1 MQFRH
6 LVHRKINF
14 AAWDA
19 RLQAEPLLPVYNY
32 SWYLDAATNKQWNA
46 IVGGDYEILLPLPF
60 NRKLFG
66 LPQVYQPPMT
76 QQLGVGFTD
85 VSKNPKIL
93 HQALRCIPLYYWRVL
108 LQLSVQLPTPAE
120 QSFHR
125 RSNLI
130 LPLDQPYEEL
140 HLAYSRSLRRR
151 LRKAEA
157 VYRMEE
163 QRDIEALISLYR
175 QQLGARAGLSEWAF
189 QRIRAIITE
198 CLDREQ
204 GQIKVVLD
212 QEAKPQARAFF
223 AGRQRIG
230 NLFGAST
237 AAGRNDFAMHYLLDR
252 VIAENAGQSKVFDF
266 EGSEIPG
273 VREFFSSFGVREELY
288 WSFHRRWAKI

>member
-14 AAWDA
+14 AAWDT
-19 RLQAEPLLPVYNY
+19 RLQAESLIPIYNY
-32 SWYLDAATNKQWNA
+32 SWYLNAATKKRWNA
-46 IVGGDYEILLPLPF
+46 IVGGDYEVLLPLPF

-66 LPQVYQPPMT
+66 LPQVYQSPMT
-76 QQLGVGFTD
+76 QQLGVGFTGI
-85 VSKNPKIL
+85 SKDPKDL
-93 HQALRCIPLYYWRVL
+93 HKALQSIPLYYWRVL
-108 LQLSVQLPTPAE
+108 LPLSAQLLTQAQQFL
-120 QSFHR
+120 HR

-130 LPLDQPYEEL
+130 LPLDRQHEQL
-140 HLAYSRSLRRR
+140 QLGYSRSLRRR

-157 VYRMEE
+157 VYRVEE
-163 QRDIEALISLYR
+163 LQDIEALISLYR
-175 QQLGARAGLSEWAF
+175 QQVGARAGLSDWAY
-189 QRIRAIITE
+189 QRIRAIIQE

-212 QEAKPQARAFF
+212 REGKVQARAFF

-237 AAGRNDFAMHYLLDR
+237 AAGRDGFAMHYLLDR
-252 VIAENAGQSKVFDF
+252 AIAENAGQAKVFDF

-273 VREFFSSFGVREELY
+273 VRAFFQSFGAQEEFY
-288 WSFHRRWAKI
+288 WTYQRRFAR